1 MDDIEEFIKI
11 DTQIEK
17 GMVIITFTTL
27 DSTITT
33 LRILKFLKKLKLLFE
48 DLKDDRIKKFSMIF
62 NVNTIT
68 IIPKEHIIDVIN
80 IMKQYRPLLEEK
92 TKCSCIVVNSII
104 KVAFEMLLNKFYE
117 PIKPIF
123 ICKDIEE
130 CMKYTLMDESE
141 EEYNKLRFTKK

>member
-1 MDDIEEFIKI
+1 MDEIEEFININTKI
-11 DTQIEK
+11 EN

-33 LRILKFLKKLKLLFE
+33 LRILKFLKKLKMLFE
-48 DLKDDRIKKFSMIF
+48 DLKDERIKQFSMIF

-80 IMKQYRPLLEEK
+80 LMKQYRKLFEEK
-92 TKCSCIVVNSII
+92 TKCSCIIVNSII

-123 ICKDIEE
+123 ICKDMEE
-130 CMKYTLMDESE
+130 CMKYTFMNENDDE
-141 EEYNKLRFTKK
+141 YKKFRFVKK

>member
-1 MDDIEEFIKI
+1 MDEIEEFIKI
-11 DTQIEK
+11 DTKIEH
-17 GMVIITFTTL
+17 GIVIITFTTL
-27 DSTITT
+27 DNTITT
-33 LRILKFLKKLKLLFE
+33 LRILKFLKKIKLLFE

-62 NVNTIT
+62 NVNTVT

-80 IMKQYRPLLEEK
+80 IMKEYRGLIETK
-92 TKCSCIVVNSII
+92 TKCSCIIINSII

-123 ICKDIEE
+123 ICKDMNE

-141 EEYNKLRFTKK
+141 DEYSKVSFVKK